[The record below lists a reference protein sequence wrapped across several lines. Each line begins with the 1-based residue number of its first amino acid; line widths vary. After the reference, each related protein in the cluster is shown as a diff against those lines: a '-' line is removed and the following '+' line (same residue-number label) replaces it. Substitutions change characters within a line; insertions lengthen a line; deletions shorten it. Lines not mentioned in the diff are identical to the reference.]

1 MFFRSLKKEI
11 LIFTIGLTIITISI
25 TVTIGI
31 FSTQRAGESA
41 MEATSDVLREQAKEF
56 LIQIATTAAEQQ
68 DTLFERIRNDTDT
81 VASYVKNIY
90 ENQSIF
96 SPNTYW
102 EFDARVTRE
111 NGRYLNSASDV
122 STIHIPTSV
131 LLNTNKKKNIELTA
145 NLDFIVPSILK
156 NNQNAVALYAIDR
169 EGVTRYFPNIILGNL
184 ALPDY
189 NPTEDVYYKP
199 ATPKENPDKKII
211 WSALYDD
218 AAGRGLMITVTAPV
232 YTKKGFEGVVGT
244 DILLTNI
251 ISDITSYS
259 PIEKSYAFLIDKE
272 GNTIAF
278 PDKAYEDILGRSR
291 NDGEARINLNKNSS
305 SPQFSALLKEMENG
319 ARGFESI
326 HSGERE
332 LFIAY
337 APLEQTK
344 FSMAIVAEEAIVLK
358 AVRTLHM
365 DISNSIRNTVTTFI
379 LPIGLF
385 ITIITSILSIFFVTQ
400 IVKPIQELT
409 KGAHEIGS
417 GNLDYNLKIVSKN
430 EIGNLASSFNQM
442 VISLKKSRNDLYE
455 YSHGLEKKVKK
466 RTEELTNAND
476 ELRRLDEQKSDFI
489 TIASHQLRTPL
500 SIIKGYISLIVEKS
514 FGPYP
519 EKLIEPLNRVNI
531 SNNRLIN
538 LVNDLLDLSRIE
550 RGKMTYVFE
559 EGSVAAIAEGAYKEM
574 SEAAKQKKLS
584 LTFHKPDGDIPNVRL
599 DPKKIKE
606 VLINLIDNALH
617 YTREGGIDISV
628 SYVPGQ
634 SHVRIAIKD
643 TGIGLTKDEIEHL
656 FVKFSRMDNAKRI
669 SSEGTGLGLF
679 VAKLIIEDHKGTI
692 RVESEGHDKGS
703 MFIFELPIL
712 TKSAPIAQ

>member
-1 MFFRSLKKEI
+1 MFLRSLKKEI
-11 LIFTIGLTIITISI
+11 LIFAIGLTVITIGI

-41 MEATSDVLREQAKEF
+41 AEATSDVLREQAKEF

-102 EFDARVTRE
+102 EFDAHVTRE

-122 STIHIPTSV
+122 STIHIPASV

-156 NNQNAVALYAIDR
+156 NNQNAVALYAIDK

-184 ALPDY
+184 APPNY

-211 WSALYDD
+211 WSVLYDD

-244 DILLTNI
+244 DILLTKI
-251 ISDITSYS
+251 INDITSYS

-291 NDGEARINLNKNSS
+291 NDGEVRINLNKNSS
-305 SPQFSALLKEMENG
+305 SQKFSALLKEMENG
-319 ARGFESI
+319 AKGFESI

-337 APLEQTK
+337 APLKQTK

-365 DISNSIRNTVTTFI
+365 DISNSIRNTVTNFI
-379 LPIGLF
+379 LPTGLF
-385 ITIITSILSIFFVTQ
+385 VTIITLILSIFFVTQ
-400 IVKPIQELT
+400 IVKPIQQLT

-417 GNLDYNLKIVSKN
+417 GNLDYKLKIVSKN

-442 VISLKKSRNDLYE
+442 AVSLKKSRSELYE
-455 YSHGLEKKVKK
+455 YSRGLEEKVKE
-466 RTEELTNAND
+466 RTEELTNANN
-476 ELRRLDEQKSDFI
+476 ELRKLDEQKSDFI
-489 TIASHQLRTPL
+489 SIASHQLRTPL
-500 SIIKGYISLIVEKS
+500 TVIKGYISLIFEKS
-514 FGPYP
+514 FGVLP
-519 EKLIEPLNRVNI
+519 EYLKEPLTRVHI
-531 SNNRLIN
+531 SNDRLIH

-550 RGKMTYVFE
+550 RGKMTYVFQKGSLIAVVE
-559 EGSVAAIAEGAYKEM
+559 EVYKEFR
-574 SEAAKQKKLS
+574 EAAKQKNLVFTLRKPERS
-584 LTFHKPDGDIPNVRL
+584 LPNVNL
-599 DPKKIKE
+599 DPQKIKE

-617 YTREGGIDISV
+617 YTKEGSV
-628 SYVPGQ
+628 VVVVAHDPERK
-634 SHVRIAIKD
+634 VIRVAVTD
-643 TGIGLTKDEIEHL
+643 TGIGLNPDDIRHI
-656 FVKFSRMDNAKRI
+656 FVKFSRMENAKQV
-669 SSEGTGLGLF
+669 SSEGAGLGLY
-679 VAKLIIEDHKGTI
+679 VAKLIIEDHKGKI
-692 RVESEGHDKGS
+692 WAESEGHTKGS
-703 MFIFELPIL
+703 TFTFELPAID
-712 TKSAPIAQ
+712 